1 MTIEQSVEHP
11 VEDDVTQL
19 ARRVEKARRRLAYQF
34 DPALTEALSEGELH
48 AERELAERIRE
59 QEREQRWKEIQAAA
73 SAADRARQTT
83 QEIEKADMRDL
94 LIARKAIA
102 AQRRESSPHAKLA
115 SLYRHRSW
123 SLRALA
129 GVVGAG
135 MLWSAVN
142 VQQNIAP
149 TGPSDPLF
157 WFSYLLEA
165 MISVCLIII
174 MIGTSKVS
182 EWEVLDSRGQ
192 VVAAELALLSLT
204 VGLNTYPYIRT
215 GNWYDVAV
223 HAVAPVMIGVALLI
237 HEAVSSRYGM
247 AIARAT
253 EQVRDLPDP
262 AEQIRRT
269 LPRVG
274 YQLSAAADAAQAL
287 PEQSYEALEESISSE
302 PDEYADI
309 VDAEETGE
317 EQETAEAAGSDAD
330 TAREGANSSAAER
343 SADAAA
349 VNIGT
354 AWDVASES
362 DAVRTSGA
370 NGSARA
376 IDAGASDGRSATP
389 LPFDELLGATAETIS
404 SIKPAAKPKADMPL
418 DEQLADWSPPVSAPE
433 APAAPAKK
441 AAPAKSTTRSASRS
455 AAARTASSGESA
467 PAKKSAAGAGTDTP
481 GSTEAVA
488 RPAKKAARSASAKA
502 ASATETV
509 SSPKKS
515 AGRSAKSNPSDGPS
529 GSTEPVAEVAAPSP
543 ATKADTPGALSEPA
557 TDPSAPGANGA
568 ENPPAGDEGSIVAAY
583 PHIFRPGSAYDT
595 GQYRV
600 ADMLEQDI
608 AKMQAERERRRA
620 QAARSASKSGA

>member
-34 DPALTEALSEGELH
+34 DPALTEALSEGELR

-204 VGLNTYPYIRT
+204 VGLNTYPYIRA

-287 PEQSYEALEESISSE
+287 PEQSYEALEESAPAES
-302 PDEYADI
+302 DEYADI

-317 EQETAEAAGSDAD
+317 EQEPAGPDAE
-330 TAREGANSSAAER
+330 TAREEVDSSAAER
-343 SADAAA
+343 STTPAAA
-349 VNIGT
+349 NIGP
-354 AWDVASES
+354 AWDVASKS
-362 DAVRTSGA
+362 DAVRISGA
-370 NGSARA
+370 NGSARTA
-376 IDAGASDGRSATP
+376 GTGASDERSATP
-389 LPFDELLGATAETIS
+389 LSFDELLGSTVETTSSPKSAT
-404 SIKPAAKPKADMPL
+404 KPKVDMPL
-418 DEQLADWSPPVSAPE
+418 DEQLADWSPPVSAAE
-433 APAAPAKK
+433 APSAPAKK
-441 AAPAKSTTRSASRS
+441 TAPAKSTTRSASKS
-455 AAARTASSGESA
+455 AAVRTASSGESA
-467 PAKKSAAGAGTDTP
+467 PAKKSAARAGTDTP
-481 GSTEAVA
+481 GSTDAVA
-488 RPAKKAARSASAKA
+488 PPAKKTARSAAAKA
-502 ASATETV
+502 ASSTDTV
-509 SSPKKS
+509 SVPKKS
-515 AGRSAKSNPSDGPS
+515 AGRSAKSSASEGPAVPA
-529 GSTEPVAEVAAPSP
+529 EPVAPPAAPST
-543 ATKADTPGALSEPA
+543 ATKADPPGALSEPA
-557 TDPSAPGANGA
+557 AGSPTPGTNGA
-568 ENPPAGDEGSIVAAY
+568 ENPRAGDEGSIVAAY
-583 PHIFRPGSAYDT
+583 PHIFRPDSAYDT

>member
-182 EWEVLDSRGQ
+182 EWGVLDSRGQ
-192 VVAAELALLSLT
+192 VVAAELSLLSLT
-204 VGLNTYPYIRT
+204 VGLNTYPYLRS

-274 YQLSAAADAAQAL
+274 YHLSAASDAAQAL
-287 PEQSYEALEESISSE
+287 PEQSFEALEESASSE
-302 PDEYADI
+302 SDEYADI

-317 EQETAEAAGSDAD
+317 EQDSEDPDGAGAD
-330 TAREGANSSAAER
+330 TAREETKSSATT
-343 SADAAA
+343 AAFT
-349 VNIGT
+349 GT
-354 AWDVASES
+354 AWDVVSES
-362 DAVRTSGA
+362 GATKTSGV

-376 IDAGASDGRSATP
+376 ARASDGRATTP
-389 LPFDELLGATAETIS
+389 LPFDEPAV
-404 SIKPAAKPKADMPL
+404 PAADTAPSAKSAGKPKADVPL
-418 DEQLADWSPPVSAPE
+418 DEQLADWSPPTSVPE
-433 APAAPAKK
+433 APAAPPKK
-441 AAPAKSTTRSASRS
+441 TTAAKSTARSAPRS
-455 AAARTASSGESA
+455 TAARTAPSGESA
-467 PAKKSAAGAGTDTP
+467 PAKKPAAGARADTP
-481 GSTEAVA
+481 GSTPTEPVTP
-488 RPAKKAARSASAKA
+488 PAKKTARSASAKTA
-502 ASATETV
+502 A
-509 SSPKKS
+509 
-515 AGRSAKSNPSDGPS
+515 
-529 GSTEPVAEVAAPSP
+529 STEPVAATKKPAGRPAKTSAPSGPSESAAASP
-543 ATKADTPGALSEPA
+543 ATSADTPGALSPEPVA
-557 TDPSAPGANGA
+557 GPSAPDANGA

-583 PHIFRPGSAYDT
+583 PHIFRPSSAYDT

>member
-204 VGLNTYPYIRT
+204 VGLNTYPYIRS

-274 YQLSAAADAAQAL
+274 YQLSTAADAAQAL
-287 PEQSYEALEESISSE
+287 PEQSYEALEKSASSE
-302 PDEYADI
+302 SDEYADI

-317 EQETAEAAGSDAD
+317 EQETEDPARADADTRREQTNSPAAATVDIGTARDVSSGSDAM
-330 TAREGANSSAAER
+330 
-343 SADAAA
+343 
-349 VNIGT
+349 
-354 AWDVASES
+354 
-362 DAVRTSGA
+362 RTSGA
-370 NGSARA
+370 NGSARTIGAEA
-376 IDAGASDGRSATP
+376 IDGGSVKPMS
-389 LPFDELLGATAETIS
+389 FDDLLGSTADITS
-404 SIKPAAKPKADMPL
+404 STKSAAKTRIDVPL
-418 DEQLADWSPPVSAPE
+418 DEQLADWSPPTSATE

-441 AAPAKSTTRSASRS
+441 AAPAKSTTRSTAKS
-455 AAARTASSGESA
+455 ATARTASTGESA
-467 PAKKSAAGAGTDTP
+467 PAKKSAAGARTNTP
-481 GSTEAVA
+481 ASTEAA
-488 RPAKKAARSASAKA
+488 APPAKKAGRSAPAKA
-502 ASATETV
+502 ASPIEPV
-509 SSPKKS
+509 SAPKKS
-515 AGRSAKSNPSDGPS
+515 TGRSVKTSASEGPA
-529 GSTEPVAEVAAPSP
+529 GSPEPVAAAAAPSP
-543 ATKADTPGALSEPA
+543 ATTAAAPEAVTGPSTPA
-557 TDPSAPGANGA
+557 ANGT
-568 ENPPAGDEGSIVAAY
+568 EIPAPGDEGSIVAAY
-583 PHIFRPGSAYDT
+583 PHIFRPNSAYDT

>member
-34 DPALTEALSEGELH
+34 DPALTEALSEGELQ

-115 SLYRHRSW
+115 SLYRHRAW

-149 TGPSDPLF
+149 TGPTDPLF

-165 MISVCLIII
+165 MISVCLVII

-204 VGLNTYPYIRT
+204 VGLNTYPYIQA

-274 YQLSAAADAAQAL
+274 YHLSAAADAAQAL
-287 PEQSYEALEESISSE
+287 PEQSYGELEEASSSE
-302 PDEYADI
+302 SDEYVDI
-309 VDAEETGE
+309 VDAEEAGE
-317 EQETAEAAGSDAD
+317 EPETAESASSGAD
-330 TAREGANSSAAER
+330 SASKE
-343 SADAAA
+343 AAA
-349 VNIGT
+349 PSGGT
-354 AWDVASES
+354 TRNAF
-362 DAVRTSGA
+362 SGA
-370 NGSARA
+370 NGSARFT
-376 IDAGASDGRSATP
+376 DSAGTDGRSTT
-389 LPFDELLGATAETIS
+389 LSLDDLLSAADGVS
-404 SIKPAAKPKADMPL
+404 STKSAAKLKADVPL
-418 DEQLADWSPPVSAPE
+418 DEQLADWSPPLSATD
-433 APAAPAKK
+433 APAPPAKK
-441 AAPAKSTTRSASRS
+441 ATSAKSTTRTTSKSATARS
-455 AAARTASSGESA
+455 ASSGGSTAAKKSTAGAGADASGAAEGTPA
-467 PAKKSAAGAGTDTP
+467 PAKKTG
-481 GSTEAVA
+481 
-488 RPAKKAARSASAKA
+488 RSASAKSTSSTESSSA
-502 ASATETV
+502 SKKSGGRSGKASASEN
-509 SSPKKS
+509 S
-515 AGRSAKSNPSDGPS
+515 AGSAESVAGS
-529 GSTEPVAEVAAPSP
+529 GAVSESAAGSST
-543 ATKADTPGALSEPA
+543 
-557 TDPSAPGANGA
+557 PGANGA
-568 ENPPAGDEGSIVAAY
+568 ENSGSGDDGSIVAAY
-583 PHIFRPGSAYDT
+583 PHIFRPNSTYDT